1 VLDSIRQWLN
11 RTSTGFRSRGTPP
24 LSEPV
29 NGVTAFHLW
38 WQGID
43 GGEPLVEVSATL
55 SVLRQPTSDR
65 LYFWALQA
73 SFLSDS
79 GANGA
84 AHIGLQWNP
93 RHPGFKAVNWGGYAD
108 ISDVRSILDGTPS
121 PLPSTPSDPNTRDYP
136 WREGV
141 PYRLRISPGSPSG
154 WQGSITDLSTGET
167 TVIRDLL
174 AAGDRLGGFVVWAEV
189 FAACNHSQTVVQ
201 WSDFEARTP
210 SGDVRAPASVR
221 LTFPTGGDCPNTDVV
236 MSQMGLL
243 QITNTVRTARDAAV
257 LPVPGR

>member
-1 VLDSIRQWLN
+1 MLDGIRERLG
-11 RTSTGFRSRGTPP
+11 RSLGGFRQRSVPP
-24 LSEPV
+24 LTEPV

-43 GGEPLVEVSATL
+43 GGDPLVEVSATL

-73 SFLSDS
+73 SFLS
-79 GANGA
+79 GEAGNGA

-93 RHPGFKAVNWGGYAD
+93 RHPGNKAVNWGGYAD
-108 ISDVRSILDGTPS
+108 VSDVRSILDGTPS

-141 PYRLRISPGSPSG
+141 AYRLRISPGLSG
-154 WQGSITDLSTGET
+154 WEGSITDLSTGET
-167 TVIRDLL
+167 SVIRDLL
-174 AAGDRLGGFVVWAEV
+174 ASGDRLGGFVVWAEV

-201 WSDFEARTP
+201 WSDFEARTA

-236 MSQMGLL
+236 MSHTGLL